1 MCHGSGRLAPCW
13 EVAAGPG
20 LEETGRHLLETSP
33 GFMPPKNLKPKRP
46 KKGAVAEMEP
56 VSRERG
62 SPRPSPKTA
71 YGVPLN
77 PEKNQTAEK
86 LRKYTGRPHFLTC
99 EGFRAPAVVVFGK
112 RAAAAKAAA
121 VATVKPL
128 GPGRGTAQPQFRAPR
143 ADRPERI

>member
-20 LEETGRHLLETSP
+20 LEGTGRHLPETSP

-62 SPRPSPKTA
+62 SPPPSPKTA

-86 LRKYTGRPHFLTC
+86 LRKYTGPQHLLTC
-99 EGFRAPAVVVFGK
+99 EGFRA
-112 RAAAAKAAA
+112 
-121 VATVKPL
+121 L
-128 GPGRGTAQPQFRAPR
+128 H
-143 ADRPERI
+143 